1 MKIYKQMNKKLE
13 EENERLIREVNE
25 TLMTIKDYSVQI
37 DNYQRQ
43 I

>member
-1 MKIYKQMNKKLE
+1 MNKKLE

-37 DNYQRQ
+37 DNYQR
-43 I
+43 